1 MNRKR
6 MISILI
12 AGMFLS
18 GCHSHSVPPDVTPE
32 QIVTDIS
39 EQTETTPVVTTA
51 APEAI
56 TSLSTTAPPEQQT
69 SNMDTKMPEAFGP
82 GCPRINFHYECVDKF
97 HCLSRIFDEYSE
109 ENNFDT
115 YQFCEIEMKI
125 NRVGSTS
132 IENFTNLYTYM
143 NYFGVSGEEM
153 RALMEKS
160 NAAFDWE
167 NDYSDGIE
175 TPTQP
180 YTEEDIEVLL
190 SGDITAITAHFASP
204 YSIVIG
210 DKIYS
215 PYWVYCHTAEEYEAE
230 GITPEMLSE
239 KIELYSH
246 TGLGEEAR
254 AAFENKLSAYIG
266 RDVDLTYKE

>member
-1 MNRKR
+1 
-6 MISILI
+6 
-12 AGMFLS
+12 
-18 GCHSHSVPPDVTPE
+18 
-32 QIVTDIS
+32 
-39 EQTETTPVVTTA
+39 
-51 APEAI
+51 
-56 TSLSTTAPPEQQT
+56 
-69 SNMDTKMPEAFGP
+69 
-82 GCPRINFHYECVDKF
+82 
-97 HCLSRIFDEYSE
+97 
-109 ENNFDT
+109 
-115 YQFCEIEMKI
+115 MKI

-246 TGLGEEAR
+246 AGLGEEAR